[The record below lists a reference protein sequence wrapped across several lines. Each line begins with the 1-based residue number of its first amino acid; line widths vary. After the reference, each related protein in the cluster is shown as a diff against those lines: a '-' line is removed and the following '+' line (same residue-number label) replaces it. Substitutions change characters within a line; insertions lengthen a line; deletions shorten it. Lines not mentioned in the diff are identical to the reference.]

1 MFKKLIF
8 IIYIGILFLL
18 SHSTVRWVE
27 SSRADFS
34 DGFADQNLYVSYR
47 TFLDPDSGAVEWF
60 KRFDLDLNGYPD
72 FVSADGGA
80 TGNMLRIWLMGP
92 TGFLRSILLPIPNR
106 GGNCLFADLN
116 LDGYPEL
123 IHSGFMVNKVVIYW
137 NNRGTLSVSD
147 TSLYDNFVSEAIFSA
162 DVDFDGWLDLII
174 SGDPHFGGRDSICI
188 LWGRGVG
195 SHGWSVSTRTCFAL
209 PGRGCHNIECAD
221 IDSDGDLDIVA
232 PAMTGSGPLTILEN
246 TGGRTFRVRR
256 ISLPPAGAYLHGLS
270 VGDLDND
277 GDVDI
282 VVTHGGGERKAWV
295 LLNDGSGDFPT
306 VITLN
311 PGSCYGGN
319 AIEDVTCDSLI
330 DIVFF
335 RSEPGGQIIVCP
347 NIGPPTYFNDLSCY
361 AVTPFSMEATG
372 GIVIDADRD
381 GNKDIFANGGRNY
394 AFLFWGPRFSTCDSF
409 AVIADHHGTFNE
421 PGNILNRSKTA
432 YYESNI
438 YDLGV
443 PYGFSWG
450 IVNWISFDER
460 DYLGGSLPRPTG
472 AKVVILAR
480 SGDSPTPDITW
491 TDWDTLTDGACIPS
505 SLLRKRYFQYRAELN
520 YQTAAYLPW
529 LERIEFEFDLSAVES
544 VWFAEET
551 DCNNRNIVRICYTLL
566 SDDLSNLFSVV
577 IRMSADSG
585 STWTVPL
592 DSIWDHEGDIDDSI
606 SVGIHCFYWELD
618 FDLPDTEGLNWALT
632 VQATHTIDTFHIELS
647 DTAFAP
653 LDSRPPLVSINCPET
668 TIYFDDTVII
678 SWHVE
683 DLFWK
688 SDPCSIR
695 INICGRETS
704 FIVADTTFEFIMPES
719 SLCDSAVF
727 IVAARDSFCNWG
739 YDTCI
744 LRFIPEEPTGYIAI
758 SFGDTISHP
767 CRNVVVPLLVDSAD
781 CNIDKLVITFTVDT
795 EVVHPLRFVP
805 TIHPCPDSVKMRYA
819 GTFWEI
825 SFFWS
830 TRVRVSS
837 GIAGFLHL
845 NVDCATNAGY
855 FSIIDIISAFAH
867 RASVL
872 WRDGTVIVDYKINPW
887 LTTIHFRDIVS
898 DMTAEVTFGASY
910 TATDF
915 YDPWIDLLHLTP
927 PPGRIDVWL
936 DIDDPAHPAVRKLF
950 RDIRDM
956 VPENVWTI
964 IINHPSSTLVH
975 WSPASLGEGFYTLN
989 GWLDMRT
996 DTQYFATPYETLNI
1010 SWRLPRLRLDTIR
1023 ILSGWNIISLPLRS
1037 PKPSVDFIFKG
1048 TFAGPY
1054 EFDPVGATFFI
1065 PEIARIGVGYC
1076 INSPVDTNI
1085 IFVGTIYNRYQRYV
1099 YRGWNILGCPS
1110 SAVDT
1115 ADITTSGT
1123 RILNI
1128 FEFDEASRCYVIP
1141 DSLRPGKG
1149 YWFLMSNNGKIY
1161 VPR

>member
-1 MFKKLIF
+1 MKSKIIGFAVLLIF
-8 IIYIGILFLL
+8 CIPIFSLKNQNSVIKTKSTLFIDTTNFYEEINCDRRNIVTICYELGFHGID
-18 SHSTVRWVE
+18 SIMSVSVE
-27 SSRADFS
+27 ISS
-34 DGFADQNLYVSYR
+34 
-47 TFLDPDSGAVEWF
+47 DSG
-60 KRFDLDLNGYPD
+60 
-72 FVSADGGA
+72 
-80 TGNMLRIWLMGP
+80 
-92 TGFLRSILLPIPNR
+92 
-106 GGNCLFADLN
+106 
-116 LDGYPEL
+116 
-123 IHSGFMVNKVVIYW
+123 
-137 NNRGTLSVSD
+137 
-147 TSLYDNFVSEAIFSA
+147 
-162 DVDFDGWLDLII
+162 
-174 SGDPHFGGRDSICI
+174 
-188 LWGRGVG
+188 
-195 SHGWSVSTRTCFAL
+195 
-209 PGRGCHNIECAD
+209 
-221 IDSDGDLDIVA
+221 
-232 PAMTGSGPLTILEN
+232 
-246 TGGRTFRVRR
+246 
-256 ISLPPAGAYLHGLS
+256 
-270 VGDLDND
+270 
-277 GDVDI
+277 
-282 VVTHGGGERKAWV
+282 
-295 LLNDGSGDFPT
+295 
-306 VITLN
+306 
-311 PGSCYGGN
+311 
-319 AIEDVTCDSLI
+319 
-330 DIVFF
+330 
-335 RSEPGGQIIVCP
+335 
-347 NIGPPTYFNDLSCY
+347 
-361 AVTPFSMEATG
+361 
-372 GIVIDADRD
+372 
-381 GNKDIFANGGRNY
+381 
-394 AFLFWGPRFSTCDSF
+394 
-409 AVIADHHGTFNE
+409 
-421 PGNILNRSKTA
+421 
-432 YYESNI
+432 
-438 YDLGV
+438 
-443 PYGFSWG
+443 
-450 IVNWISFDER
+450 
-460 DYLGGSLPRPTG
+460 
-472 AKVVILAR
+472 
-480 SGDSPTPDITW
+480 ITW
-491 TDWDTLTDGACIPS
+491 T
-505 SLLRKRYFQYRAELN
+505 
-520 YQTAAYLPW
+520 
-529 LERIEFEFDLSAVES
+529 
-544 VWFAEET
+544 
-551 DCNNRNIVRICYTLL
+551 VRI
-566 SDDLSNLFSVV
+566 
-577 IRMSADSG
+577 
-585 STWTVPL
+585 
-592 DSIWDHEGDIDDSI
+592 DSIWDFDGDLGDS
-606 SVGIHCFYWELD
+606 VTPGIHCFYWEMGFDMPNIESRNCLIKVTTQFYSLEGIYICDQVNDRIVRINDMTGAGWQEYRVPGGAPDGIYVDKDNRIYFTLAGMNLLYRIDDMSGTGLVSFGGLPPRFMVNPQDID
-618 FDLPDTEGLNWALT
+618 FDSLNRIYIADWRNDRIVRFNDMSGTGWVTYDGGGIYNDIDGIAIDDSQHIYFSDELNHRIGRIIDMSGSGLILYGTPGSGIGGFSFPYDIDIDSKGRIYIADWGNNRIVRINDMTGSGWVDLHSFGPITLSTPSYIDIGPDGKIYLT
-632 VQATHTIDTFHIELS
+632 DSGNDRIIRINDMTGSGWVTFGTSGSGIGQFRGPVGIDAHYVCSTLVITNL
-647 DTAFAP
+647 AP
-653 LDSRPPLVSINCPET
+653 LDSRPPRVSISCPET

-688 SDPCSIR
+688 SDSCSIK
-695 INICGRETS
+695 INVCGRETS

-781 CNIDKLVITFTVDT
+781 CNIDNLVITFNVDT

-805 TIHPCPDSVKMRYA
+805 TIHPRPDSVKMIYT
-819 GTFWEI
+819 GTNWRI

-845 NVDCATNAGY
+845 NVDCATNAGH

-867 RASVL
+867 RASAL
-872 WRDGTVIVDYKINPW
+872 WRDGTVIVNYKINPW
-887 LTTIHFRDIVS
+887 LTTIHFRDIAS

-1037 PKPSVDFIFKG
+1037 PRPSADFIFRG
-1048 TFAGPY
+1048 TYAGPY
-1054 EFDPVGATFFI
+1054 EFDPIGATFFI

-1099 YRGWNILGCPS
+1099 YRGWNILGCPT

-1115 ADITTSGT
+1115 TDITTSGT